1 MYNLKEGITPV
12 EKYRLT
18 PRQIEVLR
26 YLALGLQNKQI
37 AYEMGIS
44 IATVKRHLNGIYPR
58 LRVNNRVQALL
69 RAREEHII

>member
-18 PRQIEVLR
+18 PRQVEVLR

-44 IATVKRHLNGIYPR
+44 ISTVKLHLNGIYTR

-69 RAREEHII
+69 HAREEHII